1 VGYGVPIATK
11 KNAKKSEPTKT
22 KQAEPKKK
30 FSFFFLAV
38 FSCDS
43 ILSPTPVYLKILYL
57 CLNTCIM
64 KKTNRDNKVSDYV
77 DGLYV
82 KNGRLINGREPG
94 MSGIQQAA
102 NIKRIID
109 EDRKI
114 KMIADGIERAEIR
127 KEMRKDIF
135 G

>member
-1 VGYGVPIATK
+1 
-11 KNAKKSEPTKT
+11 
-22 KQAEPKKK
+22 
-30 FSFFFLAV
+30 
-38 FSCDS
+38 
-43 ILSPTPVYLKILYL
+43 
-57 CLNTCIM
+57 M
-64 KKTNRDNKVSDYV
+64 KKINRDNKISDYV

-94 MSGIQQAA
+94 MSGIEQAA
-102 NIKRIID
+102 NIKRIVD